1 MEIIVVVQMCKF
13 VCALW
18 NRYELNQ
25 NIQMLFSS
33 PDNNITYLLYTRG
46 RDLMV
51 IQHQHQ
57 TRNDKL
63 ILYAVVSGEQYN
75 VAPCG
80 YKCHLWIK
88 KKVT

>member
-1 MEIIVVVQMCKF
+1 
-13 VCALW
+13 
-18 NRYELNQ
+18 
-25 NIQMLFSS
+25 MLFSS

-80 YKCHLWIK
+80 YNCHLWIK
-88 KKVT
+88 KKVP